1 MTRGPINATQTEL
14 LMRHRISLFATLAIA
29 FVPMLPLRAQILGDN
44 ARFLRFGFAGGVI
57 VPRTGATIHTF
68 RTGVQGQGFLL
79 LQLPG
84 GLPAIRLNA
93 DYAKMDLDQAGAG
106 VTGGTRTILDA
117 VAGLKL
123 NLLPGGPIRPYVL
136 AGVGAFNVKDVLSAT
151 SSTSSGLPNTNSMVN
166 VGIDGGA
173 GISLRIWRI
182 DAVVETRLQNVWT
195 KQGGFIDTK
204 SIQSFPVSF
213 GILF

>member
-1 MTRGPINATQTEL
+1 MKIR
-14 LMRHRISLFATLAIA
+14 ATLIA
-29 FVPMLPLRAQILGDN
+29 SVALALLPILPLRAQLFGENKRI
-44 ARFLRFGFAGGVI
+44 LRFGFAGGVV
-57 VPRTGATIHTF
+57 VPRTGATIRTF
-68 RTGVQGQGFLL
+68 RTGVTGQGFLL

-93 DYAKMDLDQAGAG
+93 DYAKMDLDQA
-106 VTGGTRTILDA
+106 TSDLGGTRTILDA
-117 VAGLKL
+117 VAGLKV
-123 NLLPGGPIRPYVL
+123 NLLPGPIRPYVL

-151 SSTSSGLPNTNSMVN
+151 ASTSSGLPNTNSMLN

-173 GISLRIWRI
+173 GITIKIGPI
-182 DAVVETRLQNVWT
+182 DAMVETRLQNVWT

>member
-1 MTRGPINATQTEL
+1 MNRRTAVIASAT
-14 LMRHRISLFATLAIA
+14 IA
-29 FVPMLPLRAQILGDN
+29 FLPILPLRAQLLGGDN
-44 ARFLRFGFAGGVI
+44 RILRLGFAGGVI
-57 VPRTGATIHTF
+57 VPRTGATLRTF
-68 RTGVQGQGFLL
+68 RTGVTGQGFLL

-93 DYAKMDLDQAGAG
+93 DYAKMDLDQGL
-106 VTGGTRTILDA
+106 TSGTANRTILDA

-123 NLLPGGPIRPYVL
+123 NLIPGGPIRPYVL
-136 AGVGAFNVKDVLSAT
+136 AGVGAFNIKDVLSAT
-151 SSTSSGLPNTNSMVN
+151 ASTSAGLPTTNSMLN

-173 GISLRIWRI
+173 GISIKLWHI

-195 KQGGFIDTK
+195 KQGGLIDTK